1 MAGKPKKF
9 KIEPFKHPLKLDPNY
24 AENTW
29 KLLESAIQEI
39 NNQNASGLSF
49 EELYRNAYNMV
60 VNKYGERLY
69 RGLVE
74 TETKHLLGIAE
85 AVEAC
90 QGESF
95 LTALRREWERHNK
108 SVTMIRDILM
118 YMDRIYVKQQN
129 KVAVHQLGLDLW
141 RDVVV
146 RSPRIRHRLLEMLL
160 GMVARERQGEI
171 VDKSLL
177 RSMTQMLVDL
187 GHAVYVE
194 ELERPFLERT
204 AEFYCAEAQ
213 EYIATCDAPTYLSHA
228 ERRLAEEAERV
239 QAYLDPRTEER
250 LVKVVERELVSKQM
264 RALVEMENSGMVPMM
279 VQDKYEDLFRMYTL
293 FKRVEDGLDL
303 LRGVLGAHVQET
315 GKALVLDPERQ
326 KDPVEFVQ
334 RLLQEKEK
342 FDVLIARACGNDKL
356 FQNSLNAAFEA
367 FLNLNPRSPEY
378 ISLFMDDKLRKG
390 LKGMSEDDIE
400 VVLDKA
406 IMLFRYLQEK
416 DVFEKYY
423 KQHLAKR
430 LLHGRTSSDD
440 AERSLLVKLKT
451 ECGYQFTSKLESMF
465 TDIKTSRDVMAEF
478 RAHLGSKG
486 VSLDVDLGVQVLTT
500 GSWPQATTAAA
511 CNLPRELEAATEAFR
526 AYYLGQHSGRRL
538 AWQTNM
544 GSADVKATF
553 GGKRH
558 ELNVTTHQMVVL
570 LLFNDADSLSYREIA
585 AATAIPEADLKRTLQ
600 SLACVKGK
608 NVLRKE
614 PMSRDIGEG
623 DTFSVNDAFSSKL
636 YKVKIG
642 MVAAQRE
649 NEAEKAETREKVEE
663 DRKPQIEAAVVRI
676 MKARKRL
683 SHNELIAQV
692 TQQLSSRFIPLP
704 AVIKKR
710 IESLIERD
718 FLERDAA
725 DRSVY
730 IYLA

>member
-49 EELYRNAYNMV
+49 EELYRRAAAERCRRAPRAPRAAAAAVCVRVQRGALPPSAENAYNMV

-177 RSMTQMLVDL
+177 RSMTQAGRAAGGRGRGARCGGRSLA
-187 GHAVYVE
+187 AVYVE

-204 AEFYCAEAQ
+204 AEFYCAE
-213 EYIATCDAPTYLSHA
+213 
-228 ERRLAEEAERV
+228 
-239 QAYLDPRTEER
+239 
-250 LVKVVERELVSKQM
+250 
-264 RALVEMENSGMVPMM
+264 
-279 VQDKYEDLFRMYTL
+279 
-293 FKRVEDGLDL
+293 
-303 LRGVLGAHVQET
+303 
-315 GKALVLDPERQ
+315 
-326 KDPVEFVQ
+326 
-334 RLLQEKEK
+334 
-342 FDVLIARACGNDKL
+342 
-356 FQNSLNAAFEA
+356 
-367 FLNLNPRSPEY
+367 
-378 ISLFMDDKLRKG
+378 
-390 LKGMSEDDIE
+390 
-400 VVLDKA
+400 
-406 IMLFRYLQEK
+406 
-416 DVFEKYY
+416 
-423 KQHLAKR
+423 
-430 LLHGRTSSDD
+430 
-440 AERSLLVKLKT
+440 
-451 ECGYQFTSKLESMF
+451 
-465 TDIKTSRDVMAEF
+465 
-478 RAHLGSKG
+478 
-486 VSLDVDLGVQVLTT
+486 
-500 GSWPQATTAAA
+500 
-511 CNLPRELEAATEAFR
+511 
-526 AYYLGQHSGRRL
+526 
-538 AWQTNM
+538 
-544 GSADVKATF
+544 
-553 GGKRH
+553 
-558 ELNVTTHQMVVL
+558 
-570 LLFNDADSLSYREIA
+570 
-585 AATAIPEADLKRTLQ
+585 
-600 SLACVKGK
+600 
-608 NVLRKE
+608 
-614 PMSRDIGEG
+614 
-623 DTFSVNDAFSSKL
+623 
-636 YKVKIG
+636 
-642 MVAAQRE
+642 AQRE